1 MWREEECCGYRGREI
16 DGYRRRESGAY
27 GGQVSSG
34 YRKRCG
40 YRSCT
45 EGGKDGSTEE
55 WKVVGTDGG
64 GGGGGESGGYRWRES
79 CWYRE
84 KESGG
89 YRQTES
95 CWYGGRESRLR
106 ESCWYGGRKSGGYSE
121 GELQVQ
127 REGKVGVR
135 SGGKLWVW

>member
-1 MWREEECCGYRGREI
+1 MGTGKGVGTGRV
-16 DGYRRRESGAY
+16 RREGKMGVQKSGKLW
-27 GGQVSSG
+27 V
-34 YRKRCG
+34 R
-40 YRSCT
+40 T
-45 EGGKDGSTEE
+45 
-55 WKVVGTDGG
+55 GG
-64 GGGGGESGGYRWRES
+64 GGGGGKVAGTDGGES